1 MDKRLMTKANLA
13 DPDGFYSALI
23 AALEGM
29 SEEETASFNAR
40 LILILANQIG
50 DDDILTAALSAARG
64 VAQTEADVE
73 TLDDAGN

>member
-1 MDKRLMTKANLA
+1 MTKANLA